1 MPHPPPQ
8 YYLTS
13 HYPPPQYY
21 LTSHHYPPP
30 HHLPSL
36 PSSPVLSHVPSLP
49 LLPSTVPPP
58 HHHPSS
64 PVPPLL
70 PIITPPP
77 HAAMLACGG
86 TVSAN
91 SDVILISCQ
100 ASFTPNIYN
109 ISENGTTLGNGN
121 KPYMHSTCSHC
132 SSHSSSS
139 PGLPPYTL
147 SVLTLD
153 PGVHTFVIT
162 AANDVTGTS
171 AASRVSITVPGEHI
185 CTCTW

>member
-1 MPHPPPQ
+1 MSILLNFYPLLPSTVSPPITTLLPSTVSPPITTPPPQ
-8 YYLTS
+8 YC
-13 HYPPPQYY
+13 

-30 HHLPSL
+30 QYCPS
-36 PSSPVLSHVPSLP
+36 
-49 LLPSTVPPP
+49 
-58 HHHPSS
+58 
-64 PVPPLL
+64 

-77 HAAMLACGG
+77 HAAMLACSG

-100 ASFTPNIYN
+100 ASFAPNIYD

-121 KPYMHSTCSHC
+121 KPCMHSTCSHC

-162 AANDVTGTS
+162 AANDVTGSS

-185 CTCTW
+185 CTCTP